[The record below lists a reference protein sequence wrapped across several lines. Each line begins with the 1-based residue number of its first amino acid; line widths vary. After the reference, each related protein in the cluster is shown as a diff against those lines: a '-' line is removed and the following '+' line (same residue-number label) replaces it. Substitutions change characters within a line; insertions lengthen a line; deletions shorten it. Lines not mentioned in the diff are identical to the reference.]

1 MKNCQNCGHKNGDS
15 VKFCTEC
22 GTKLVEISPRCP
34 GCGAE
39 IKQKAKFCRY
49 CGYNLVT
56 GVQASNDAA
65 ETIDGTKVQK
75 IFAQL
80 RADEFIDSQVIRERW
95 DREERNGRYSASF
108 KAAFDSI
115 LKEDFA
121 GAKKHCK
128 DLRKKPFKWLL
139 YAEIEWHCGIYKKAL
154 PPAESLALAF
164 GIAEKRF
171 EKFVQKAH
179 EKLPLNRFAQK
190 SYAAFAS
197 VVSGEE
203 TYRTLPVRNIAVCA
217 TMSAGKS
224 TFVNALLGHDV
235 LPARNEATTAKV
247 TSVYDKDGAA
257 RIVGFVHDRPGHCA
271 DLCGD
276 VRLSAIDEWNASP
289 DVSRIFLQG
298 DLDGIGN
305 NGIIAAMH
313 DTPGTNNSG
322 DKSHHDVTFDF
333 LAKNKMD
340 ALVYVANAEHL
351 GTTDEKAL
359 LSELREETKKGGIP
373 VIFVLN
379 KADNIDTEKESLDA
393 VIAGYREF
401 LSGIGFADAKIFP
414 VSSKAARLLK
424 MAIKGRGDSFTESE
438 CDAFPLIAKKFT
450 KRLVLD
456 DGGSNESIAVEGQTL
471 VDGEAYETASLQT
484 ALFHT
489 GINKIEK
496 ELEAIVR

>member
-1 MKNCQNCGHKNGDS
+1 MSEQ
-15 VKFCTEC
+15 E
-22 GTKLVEISPRCP
+22 
-34 GCGAE
+34 
-39 IKQKAKFCRY
+39 
-49 CGYNLVT
+49 
-56 GVQASNDAA
+56 
-65 ETIDGTKVQK
+65 

-121 GAKKHCK
+121 EAKKHCK

-139 YAEIEWHCGIYKKAL
+139 YAEIEWHCGVYKKAL

-171 EKFVQKAH
+171 EKFVQKAR

-203 TYRTLPVRNIAVCA
+203 MYRTLPVRNIAVCA

-393 VIAGYREF
+393 LIAGYREF

-424 MAIKGRGDSFTESE
+424 MARNARSGHFTAKEQRECASMLAQFTELHDFGSGGQQHDADGTQTVAIGNRQHPLSE
-438 CDAFPLIAKKFT
+438 VQDALERTGLPQVEQYIEEL
-450 KRLVLD
+450 LGGN
-456 DGGSNESIAVEGQTL
+456 DGK
-471 VDGEAYETASLQT
+471 D
-484 ALFHT
+484 
-489 GINKIEK
+489 
-496 ELEAIVR
+496 